1 MIFKYLKL
9 LNCSFELVFLM
20 LFLMKK
26 THLRNFKVFLSFFS
40 EIFPRD
46 LNLKDKF
53 IKHFTGKH
61 ELYQ

>member
-1 MIFKYLKL
+1 MVEMYSKNPF
-9 LNCSFELVFLM
+9 
-20 LFLMKK
+20 
-26 THLRNFKVFLSFFS
+26 FFS

-61 ELYQ
+61 TIYQ

>member
-26 THLRNFKVFLSFFS
+26 THLRNFIVFLSFFS